1 MRADTDG
8 LSHKTARDVDGDGM
22 STFQLED
29 VGSRPGT
36 ADVGSRLELYNT
48 DADTNTDTDTHAQTN
63 AQIQSMP

>member
-1 MRADTDG
+1 ME
-8 LSHKTARDVDGDGM
+8 LSTL
-22 STFQLED
+22 QLED

-36 ADVGSRLELYNT
+36 ADVGSRLELYTT